1 MWLVFGNEI
10 RCRQSGETA
19 DSLLLWQ
26 GQSLHRACEKQGISV
41 YGYGTSLVGICLED
55 LVITD
60 RRDAWILIPLT
71 IIQF

>member
-1 MWLVFGNEI
+1 MWN
-10 RCRQSGETA
+10 RQNYRQNSETA
-19 DSLLLWQ
+19 DSLFLWQ
-26 GQSLHRACEKQGISV
+26 VQSLHSTNKKQKVSV

>member
-1 MWLVFGNEI
+1 MRLRI
-10 RCRQSGETA
+10 PRCNGKV
-19 DSLLLWQ
+19 L
-26 GQSLHRACEKQGISV
+26 SLHHTSTKQEISD

-60 RRDAWILIPLT
+60 RRDAGIIISLS